1 MRVLHIVHDTGIGG
15 VQRIAADLRNCG
27 HLQGEECSE
36 RTDSPRVAA
45 DPGPTAPRGLTYRVA
60 ALRRPSPRTDLFTPD
75 IPGRGLNSPLGWIA
89 LARMIRHRATEP
101 DLVIC
106 SLWRSVL
113 VMQLARLLGSR
124 VRWAIWVHSS
134 RFTSAPDRW
143 IHRWALPRADHVLCD
158 STTARDDLVLPIVRA
173 AGASIPVHIV
183 RPAVR
188 PFMASGHRPLSE
200 DRPIRLVTW
209 GRIERAKN
217 LPAAVDIAAA
227 LADLRPAGAWLTV
240 IGPDSG
246 DAERVRQHAV
256 DSGFGPHLELAG
268 IGDRDRIAR
277 AVRNA
282 DVFIQTSQFEGF
294 SIAAHEA
301 LASGMLCVLTPVG
314 DLATDTVDGVHAVHH
329 HGDVRATAA
338 RLAELCRDAARVR
351 RMRESAA
358 SLPQHNLCD
367 TFHRVCSTA
376 VADGAEMT

>member
-1 MRVLHIVHDTGIGG
+1 MRVLHIIHDTGIGG
-15 VQRIAADLRNCG
+15 VQRITADLRNCG
-27 HLQGEECSE
+27 DLQREARPR
-36 RTDSPRVAA
+36 RTDPRRATA
-45 DPGPTAPRGLTYRVA
+45 DPGAAAPRRFTYRVA
-60 ALRRPSPRTDLFTPD
+60 ALRRPSLYTDLFTPD
-75 IPGRGLNSPLGWIA
+75 IAGRGLNSPVGWMA

-124 VRWAIWVHSS
+124 VRWAVWVHSS
-134 RFTSAPDRW
+134 RFTSTPDRW
-143 IHRWALPRADHVLCD
+143 IHRWALPRADYVLCD
-158 STTARDDLVLPIVRA
+158 SRTARDDLVLPIVRA
-173 AGASIPVHIV
+173 AGASTPVHIV

-188 PFMASGHRPLSE
+188 PFATPADRLPSM

-227 LADLRPAGAWLTV
+227 LADLWPAGAWLTV
-240 IGPDSG
+240 IGPDTG
-246 DAERVRQHAV
+246 DADRVRQHAV
-256 DSGFGPHLELAG
+256 DTGFGPHLEMAG
-268 IGDRDRIAR
+268 MADRDRIAR
-277 AVRNA
+277 AARNA

-314 DLATDTVDGVHAVHH
+314 DLATDTVDGIHALHH
-329 HGDVRATAA
+329 HGDARGTAA
-338 RLAELCRDAARVR
+338 RLAELCHDAARVR

-358 SLPQHNLCD
+358 SLPRYDLCD
-367 TFHRVCSTA
+367 TFQRACS
-376 VADGAEMT
+376 VASTLR